1 MQETYESIT
10 EGHANDDAQMDDQQ
24 LVEPNMNTCSFCGEK
39 GHNKRTCKGEKIS
52 NQNVCYLTF

>member
-24 LVEPNMNTCSFCGEK
+24 LVEPNMNKCSNCGE
-39 GHNKRTCKGEKIS
+39 
-52 NQNVCYLTF
+52 